1 MIFLLFQKINSEK
14 GEFSIG
20 TIVYSLFII
29 IILAV
34 YVSLMLSYKNKY
46 DDDKLIAQDIIIR
59 AELCVQNNLLSS
71 DLSKTCYLSNN
82 RDYVLIDL
90 DGTEYQ
96 MNKHLVNANTQL
108 RTELISL
115 TKDGQLK
122 LVKVEYFI
130 GNHNEK

>member
-1 MIFLLFQKINSEK
+1 MLFQKINSEK